1 MLQWTV
7 SVVAL
12 GGIDYTPDPIT
23 ATFIAGTNTT
33 TINVSVI
40 MDDIVEGTEMF
51 NLIIILPPLN
61 SDVTLDGQSIAT
73 VNIYDSTG

>member
-1 MLQWTV
+1 
-7 SVVAL
+7 
-12 GGIDYTPDPIT
+12 
-23 ATFIAGTNTT
+23 
-33 TINVSVI
+33 